1 MLVPIKEFK
10 KEEFACKCGTD
21 CGYGYEDME
30 DAFLSRL
37 FTARKMSKVGFVL
50 TSAVRC
56 PAHPEALKNPTSSH
70 NADRAKGLKCK
81 AVDIKVPTSSIAFE
95 VQESLLDA
103 GFTRI
108 GWNQKLNFMHVDAD
122 SSKVQRV
129 LFKY

>member
-1 MLVPIKEFK
+1 MLVPIKEFR

-30 DAFLSRL
+30 EAFLSRL
-37 FTARKMSKVGFVL
+37 FTARKMSKVGFTL

-56 PAHPEALKNPTSSH
+56 PAHPEAIKKPTSSH
-70 NADRAKGLKCK
+70 NADRGKGLKSK
-81 AVDIKVPTSSIAFE
+81 AVDIKVPTSYIAYE
-95 VQESLLDA
+95 VHDSLRAA

-108 GWNQKLNFMHVDAD
+108 GWNQKLDFMHVDAD
-122 SSKVQRV
+122 TNKVQRV